1 MSFRLYLRND
11 GMLKKILKLNSGE
24 KYPLLPSM
32 WDIFKTQVYADSTE
46 QDIYSFLLIDTYF

>member
-32 WDIFKTQVYADSTE
+32 GDIFKTQVYADSTE
-46 QDIYSFLLIDTYF
+46 QDIYSFFLIDTCF